1 MINEAASGQ
10 TRQPV
15 ADLSKRDRIRVL
27 YVEDDPNCRE
37 AIADELSD
45 YGFIVRSFGDGA
57 SLLDALAVATEAD
70 IIVLDWGMP
79 DVSGIDLLVQLRQSD
94 VNLPVVFFTG
104 YAFSAQENL
113 AFDRGAVDFID
124 KMVGVEILARRLR
137 LLLATP
143 KRQPLLSRPLP

>member
-1 MINEAASGQ
+1 
-10 TRQPV
+10 
-15 ADLSKRDRIRVL
+15 
-27 YVEDDPNCRE
+27 
-37 AIADELSD
+37 
-45 YGFIVRSFGDGA
+45 
-57 SLLDALAVATEAD
+57 
-70 IIVLDWGMP
+70 MP

>member
-10 TRQPV
+10 TCQPV

-113 AFDRGAVDFID
+113 AFVPPALSG
-124 KMVGVEILARRLR
+124 
-137 LLLATP
+137 TP
-143 KRQPLLSRPLP
+143 G